1 MGKKK
6 KKKKKKVIE
15 EKKQKIEDTENNNT
29 ESNIETKK
37 EKVIESKTKKEDDND
52 NDNDNDIDREDEKE
66 EISGTDYNDS
76 DDEMWCE
83 TTESYDE
90 DDIVPAF
97 LFGQENE
104 ADNLEDLETALFCEY
119 IENDDDN

>member
-1 MGKKK
+1 MGKKVTIK
-6 KKKKKKVIE
+6 
-15 EKKQKIEDTENNNT
+15 EKKQKIDDTENNNT

-37 EKVIESKTKKEDDND
+37 EKVIEPKTKKEDD